1 MGIRI
6 PLKAGSIIRMPNQ
19 GKYIIEEKIGE
30 GGLSLVYSAKTMT
43 NGYPVMIKEFFPYG
57 YAQRAVRPV
66 RAADGTVLVRKDRV
80 YAEAGSEERFQ
91 RCLKAFEQEGQ
102 LGSAARLTNFQVIS
116 FADCGDGYAVLPGWS
131 SDTCS
136 VEDLVSGWLESPPT
150 AIDPVFSDL
159 ARVRFAL
166 IIISSLLTA
175 LSSLH
180 EQLRLLHLDIS
191 PNNIV
196 WAGQNRTSPQNGAAF
211 LTDFGCSVLLA
222 EGSSFPSE
230 YVLSCSRDYAAPEYR
245 GGKLDYTTD
254 IYAVGRLLAFL
265 CRGHRVFEPYTT
277 PEAEIQQLKIPDRH
291 RQTLSAILQKATAV
305 QMTARYPSA
314 RAMQEAVQALL
325 DAMPLHPIN
334 ENNTDAFT
342 LYSLKFL
349 MEGSRATHYGWANE
363 LCDRR
368 GVSIDIPEF
377 ACCPIASIPNGR
389 FSDDRCF
396 LQTILPEEIFDY
408 LQKRISGSPDP
419 RQTLGQIMTGNYPDL
434 WKIDLSSMFMN
445 YGLNRLFVICR
456 SLLTSEAA
464 FDIDIDLLFH
474 LPGDDIDYFQRCFLE
489 CTGGDRSKGL
499 ALLVLFALLGKGEFG
514 FAHLARHSPSE
525 LRRMF
530 AQ

>member
-6 PLKAGSIIRMPNQ
+6 PLKAGTVIRMPNQ

-43 NGYPVMIKEFFPYG
+43 NGYPVIIKEFFPYG

-66 RAADGTVLVRKDRV
+66 RAADGTILVRKGCV

-102 LGSAARLTNFQVIS
+102 FGSVAHLTSFQVIS

-136 VEDLVSGWLESPPT
+136 LEDLVNGWLESPPG

-159 ARVRFAL
+159 GRVRFAL
-166 IIISSLLTA
+166 VIISSLLTA
-175 LSSLH
+175 LTSLH
-180 EQLRLLHLDIS
+180 EQLHLLHLDIS

-196 WAGQNRTSPQNGAAF
+196 WAGQSRTSPQHGTAF

-222 EGSSFPSE
+222 EGSSFPAE
-230 YVLSCSRDYAAPEYR
+230 YVLSCSRDYAAPEYQD
-245 GGKLDYTTD
+245 GKLDCTTD

-265 CRGHRVFEPYTT
+265 CRGHRAFDLHTT
-277 PEAEIQQLKIPDRH
+277 PEAEIQRLKIPDRH
-291 RQTLSAILQKATAV
+291 RQTLSAILKKATAV
-305 QMTARYPSA
+305 LMTERYPSA
-314 RAMQEAVQALL
+314 RAMQEAVQLLL

-349 MEGSRATHYGWANE
+349 MEGSRATHYSWANE

-377 ACCPIASIPNGR
+377 ACCPIASIPSGR
-389 FSDDRCF
+389 FLDDRRF
-396 LQTILPEEIFDY
+396 LQTTLPEEIFDY
-408 LQKRISGSPDP
+408 LQKKINASPDP
-419 RQTLGQIMTGNYPDL
+419 RQTLGQIMSGNYPDL
-434 WKIDLSSMFMN
+434 WKRELSSMFMN
-445 YGLNRLFVICR
+445 YGLNRLFAICR
-456 SLLTSEAA
+456 SLLTAERA
-464 FDIDIDLLFH
+464 FDTDINLLFH
-474 LPGDDIDYFQRCFLE
+474 LPGDDIDYFQRCVLE
-489 CTGGDRSKGL
+489 CSGGDRSKGL

-530 AQ
+530 DQ